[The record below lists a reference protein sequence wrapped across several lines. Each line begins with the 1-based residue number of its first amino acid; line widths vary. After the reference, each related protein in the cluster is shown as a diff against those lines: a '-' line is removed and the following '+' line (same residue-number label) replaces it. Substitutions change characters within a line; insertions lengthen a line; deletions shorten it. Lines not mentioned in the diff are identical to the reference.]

1 MQSSDWVLGITTE
14 LGHKNCYSVCRWRV
28 WRSTTAQCGGC
39 GALLQCS
46 VLAFF
51 EEVPAVDEHRPHC
64 YNVQATRLIQQGLWD
79 TYRCVCVC
87 IGVTCVCECMWH
99 VCTYMCVHVCEYVKH
114 CVYTCVFVC
123 VLYMYVCE
131 YVSMCVCEWV
141 GGVWVGG
148 VCDMGRRNRS
158 RCNI

>member
-28 WRSTTAQCGGC
+28 WRSTTVQCSCLLWGGPSSGWAQTP
-39 GALLQCS
+39 LLQC
-46 VLAFF
+46 AG
-51 EEVPAVDEHRPHC
+51 H
-64 YNVQATRLIQQGLWD
+64 QADSTGTVRYIQM
-79 TYRCVCVC
+79 CVCVHWSN
-87 IGVTCVCECMWH
+87 VCVCECMWH

-141 GGVWVGG
+141 GGVCEWE
-148 VCDMGRRNRS
+148 VCVIWGEETGADAIFRKLHTL
-158 RCNI
+158 